1 MQRFEI
7 PRDALVGKIAA
18 HPHPHD
24 LRLRHLRRVRKQFIQ
39 RGIGPSDRTQKGHR
53 TSEGGQRES
62 MMPGNVHE
70 VNGMSRDNAKENS
83 KNRSPSKRSRNSAK
97 NRFSPLE
104 TAFVVPMSG
113 NILEESYRRGRMAG
127 FTGSGKG

>member
-24 LRLRHLRRVRKQFIQ
+24 LRLRHLRRVPKKFLQ
-39 RGIGPSDRTQKGHR
+39 RGLGPSGRTHK
-53 TSEGGQRES
+53 GQRES